1 MAKTES
7 FDVLRRDWEQDPEF
21 RQEYAALE
29 LEAQVAR
36 VIIAARVGANL
47 TQEQLAERMNTSRT
61 AVARM
66 EGGRHLPSLSTLQR
80 VARATGR
87 PVKLEVA

>member
-21 RQEYAALE
+21 RREYDALE
-29 LEAQVAR
+29 LEAEVSR
-36 VIIAARVGANL
+36 VIIAARTEANL
-47 TQEQLAERMNTSRT
+47 TQEQLAQRMNTSRT

-66 EGGRHLPSLSTLQR
+66 ESGRHLPSLSTLQR

-87 PVKLEVA
+87 PVNLRVA

>member
-1 MAKTES
+1 MAKTKS
-7 FDVLRRDWEQDPEF
+7 FSQIRQGWEDDPKF
-21 RQEYAALE
+21 RLEYAALE
-29 LEAQVAR
+29 LEAQVSR
-36 VIIAARVGANL
+36 EIIAARVGANL

-87 PVKLEVA
+87 PVKLRVA